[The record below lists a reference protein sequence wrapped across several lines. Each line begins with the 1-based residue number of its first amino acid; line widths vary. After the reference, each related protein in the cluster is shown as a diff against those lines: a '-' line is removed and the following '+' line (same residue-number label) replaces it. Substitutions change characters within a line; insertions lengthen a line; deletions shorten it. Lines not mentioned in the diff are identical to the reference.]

1 MATINVTDSDF
12 GAQVLQSKIPVLV
25 DFWASWCGPCKL
37 AGPILEE
44 ISGEYKDKLVIA
56 KVNVDEN
63 NQMSGKYGVMS
74 IPTVVLFKDGQ
85 EIGRQTGFSG
95 KEAYLELISKGGDI

>member
-44 ISGEYKDKLVIA
+44 ISEEYKDKLVIA